1 MTGFHKR
8 KVERKKKAQEN
19 WQERLRQ
26 EKIKDR
32 AAIKAERKR
41 QMEQRLADMQA
52 ALSGMYI
59 FIYYIRK
66 DMNDINYQYT
76 L

>member
-52 ALSGMYI
+52 ALSGMYM
-59 FIYYIRK
+59 
-66 DMNDINYQYT
+66 DDITINMLYRY
-76 L
+76 